1 MRMIWPVILS
11 GGSGTRL
18 WPLSRL
24 ETPKQLLPLVGD
36 LTMIQA
42 TAARTADATRFHAP
56 IIVAN
61 ETHREVIGA
70 QMAAEGIA
78 AGELLLEP
86 AGRNTAPAIAMAAHR
101 VVAQDPA
108 GLMLIMPSDHVI
120 TDGAAFLAA
129 VERLVPFVSEGWLA
143 TFGIRATGPETGY
156 GYIRLGNRLGAGV
169 HAVRSFVEKPDR
181 ETAEAYLASGDYAWN
196 GGIFLMRADRYLASL
211 ATNAPAIATAI
222 DTAMAGARVDGHVV
236 RPDAAAFAACPS
248 DSIDYAV
255 MERDDRVAV
264 APVDMGWSDIGS
276 WDALWEIADRDG
288 DGNAVRGDVILVD
301 TVNSLIRSDG
311 PLVSVIGLDGV
322 SVVASR
328 DSVMIAA
335 RGRGQDVK
343 KIVDALAAGQRRE
356 HIDAARRDHGWGTDE
371 VLTRA
376 DGVVVRLLTVAV
388 GRSLVTAAAQITL
401 ICGAARLDATDL
413 AVGAPV
419 AADAGSHIA
428 AVGDQPARLIA
439 IETRS

>member
-1 MRMIWPVILS
+1 MIWPVILS

-36 LTMIQA
+36 ITMIQA
-42 TAARTADATRFHAP
+42 TAARTADGARFHAP
-56 IIVAN
+56 IVVAN
-61 ETHREVIGA
+61 EAHRRVIDE
-70 QMAAEGIA
+70 QMASQGLA

-101 VVAQDPA
+101 IVAQDAA

-120 TDGAAFLAA
+120 VDAAAFLAA
-129 VERLVPFVSEGWLA
+129 VERLVPFVRDGWLA

-156 GYIRLGNRLGAGV
+156 GYIRLGDRLGAGV

-181 ETAEAYLASGDYAWN
+181 ATAEAYLASGDYAWN

-211 ATNAPAIATAI
+211 AANAPAIAAAI
-222 DTAMAGARVDGHVV
+222 ETAMAGAAVDGNVV

-276 WDALWEIADRDG
+276 WDALWEIAERDAA
-288 DGNAVRGDVILVD
+288 GNAVRGDVILID
-301 TVNSLIRSDG
+301 TVNSLVRSDG

-343 KIVDALAAGQRRE
+343 KIVDALAADGRRE
-356 HIDAARRDHGWGTDE
+356 HVDAARRDHGWGTAE

-376 DGVVVRLLTVAV
+376 DGAVVRLLTVEP
-388 GRSLVTAAAQITL
+388 GRTMV
-401 ICGAARLDATDL
+401 
-413 AVGAPV
+413 
-419 AADAGSHIA
+419 ADAGSLTLIA
-428 AVGDQPARLIA
+428 GDARLDGAELTAGMPVVVVAGARVAATGDQPARLVA
-439 IETRS
+439 IERAR

>member
-1 MRMIWPVILS
+1 MIWPVILS

-42 TAARTADATRFHAP
+42 TAARTADAARFHAP

-61 ETHREVIGA
+61 ESHRRVIDE

-101 VVAQDPA
+101 IVARDAA

-120 TDGAAFLAA
+120 IDAAAFLAA
-129 VERLVPFVSEGWLA
+129 IERLVPFVRDGWLA
-143 TFGIRATGPETGY
+143 TFGIRATRPETGY
-156 GYIRLGNRLGAGV
+156 GYIRLGDRLGAGV

-181 ETAEAYLASGDYAWN
+181 ATAEAYLASGDYAWN
-196 GGIFLMRADRYLASL
+196 GGIFLMRADRYLAAL
-211 ATNAPAIATAI
+211 AANAPAIAAAI
-222 DTAMAGARVDGHVV
+222 DTAMAGATVDGHVV
-236 RPDAAAFAACPS
+236 RPDPAAFAACPS

-276 WDALWEIADRDG
+276 WDALWEIAERDA
-288 DGNAVRGDVILVD
+288 DGNAVRGDAVLVD
-301 TVNSLIRSDG
+301 TTNSLIRSDG

-343 KIVDALAAGQRRE
+343 KIVDALAADGRRE
-356 HIDAARRDHGWGTDE
+356 HIDAARRDHGWGTEE

-376 DGVVVRLLTVAV
+376 EAMVVRMLTIEPGRVMVA
-388 GRSLVTAAAQITL
+388 SAARLTQIE
-401 ICGAARLDATDL
+401 GAARADEAELTAGVQV
-413 AVGAPV
+413 AV
-419 AADAGSHIA
+419 DAGA
-428 AVGDQPARLIA
+428 RVTALGDQPARLIA
-439 IETRS
+439 IKVKS